1 MRKIYLLLLL
11 IYCLKQ
17 NTHAQLFEK
26 RYNWNLST
34 TQFAQVT
41 AVEHRSNGNNLIALW
56 QSYQTGQGAAALIE
70 ITPNG
75 DTLWT
80 KKFNRAGT
88 TYGENY
94 INFIKEMPDHSIFM
108 AGGTHSS
115 SGYYHAAVW
124 KADSVGNITIYK
136 QLAYNT
142 YREITINDVDVANDG
157 SIYFAGNYY
166 DIFSGGVT
174 FYSWNVP
181 LYGKLNT
188 DLTLAWGNTWGST
201 NHTNSNNNRGDA
213 VGIKVAPDNNVI
225 VLGYDAV
232 DFNHGY
238 NGTLQMA
245 KLTPGGVIIWSK
257 QRNLQINTYVKSLS
271 IDNSGKIYVL
281 TNYLQSMPG
290 NNHKHTIEKFNNIG
304 NLEWAKSIGTGSG
317 DDIFKMKYNFIDNK
331 LVCAGRNQ
339 DQMLNYMAMEL
350 TLDTAANPI
359 QSKIFGAIGT
369 NGNFFGDV
377 TFFGNNYL
385 FAGGAYTNGG
395 MLVQTDGQGNTGCAA
410 NSINWQNANFTTNA
424 FSSGIYHGGM
434 NFTFTDYNANYISN
448 PISSTLNCYACSDVL
463 INTNVSACQSY
474 FVGGAL
480 QVNSGVYY
488 DTLAAAGGC
497 DSIIVTNLTIYQNP
511 TTANA
516 GNNQNIC
523 NNAASINANTAS
535 IGTGTWSV
543 ISGGGNIVNVND
555 PTTGVN
561 NLSLGDNILR
571 WTTSNGS
578 CVSSFDEVTIFVGT
592 PSSSALNLTSCDS
605 LTINNNTYYISG
617 SYTQTL
623 QNVAGCDSTISI
635 NLSIIN
641 SSNNIISESVCNTY
655 TLNNQ
660 TYTQSG
666 TYTQTVQNSEGC
678 DSIITLNLIIN
689 HADTNLILTSTC
701 NEDYVLNNQT
711 YNTSGTYTQLLQT
724 TAGCDS
730 TIIIE
735 LTIYPAIDT
744 TIIVSGITL
753 TSNQLNAQYQ
763 WWNCTSNSII
773 NNANNVD
780 FTPIIN
786 GDYAVI
792 INSNG
797 CADTSACYG
806 IYTVGINDNKSNL
819 NTLEIIPNP
828 NDGLFIINSNLMNVQ
843 LEIYNIEG
851 AVVHQENSLQTRNTI
866 DLQMLPAG
874 MYFVTINYAEG
885 IISKKIIINK

>member
-11 IYCLKQ
+11 TLCIKQ
-17 NTHAQLFEK
+17 NTNAQLFEK
-26 RYNWNLST
+26 RYQWNLST

-41 AVEHRSNGNNLIALW
+41 AVEHRSNGNNLIAIR
-56 QSYQTGQGAAALIE
+56 QSFQTGQGAAALIE

-80 KKFNRAGT
+80 KKFNREGT
-88 TYGENY
+88 IYGENF

-115 SGYYHAAVW
+115 SGYFHAAVW
-124 KADSVGNITIYK
+124 MADSIGNITIYK
-136 QLAYNT
+136 QIAYNT

-166 DIFSGGVT
+166 DIYSGGVT
-174 FYSWNVP
+174 FYSWTVP

-201 NHTNSNNNRGDA
+201 NHSNNNNNRGDA

-257 QRNLQINTYVKSLS
+257 QRNLEINTYVKSLS
-271 IDNSGKIYVL
+271 IDNSGKIYAL
-281 TNYLQSMPG
+281 TNYLQSIPG
-290 NNHKHTIEKFNNIG
+290 NNHRYTIEKFNNIG
-304 NLEWAKSIGTGSG
+304 NLEWAKSIGTGLG
-317 DDIFKMKYNFIDNK
+317 EDIFKMKYNFIDNK
-331 LVCAGRNQ
+331 LVFAGRNQ
-339 DQMLNYMAMEL
+339 DQTLNYMAMEL

-369 NGNFFGDV
+369 NGNFFSDV
-377 TFFGNNYL
+377 AFFGNNYL
-385 FAGGAYTNGG
+385 FAGSAYTNGG

-410 NSINWQNANFTTNA
+410 NSINWQNANFTPNT
-424 FSSGIYHGGM
+424 FSTGIYHGGT

-448 PISSTLNCYACSDVL
+448 PITSTQTCYACSDVIVNNI
-463 INTNVSACQSY
+463 INACQNY

-480 QVNSGVYY
+480 QNSSGTYY
-488 DTLAAAGGC
+488 DTLSSAGGC

-511 TTANA
+511 SFANA
-516 GNNQNIC
+516 GSNQNIC
-523 NNAASINANTAS
+523 NNAASIAANTATT
-535 IGTGTWSV
+535 GTGMWSV
-543 ISGGGNIVNVND
+543 ISGGGTIVDIND
-555 PTTGVN
+555 PTTGIN
-561 NLSLGDNILR
+561 NLSLGENILR
-571 WTTSNGS
+571 WTISNGS
-578 CVSSFDEVTIFVGT
+578 CTSSFDEVSIFVGT
-592 PSSSALNLTSCDS
+592 PTSSILNETSCDS
-605 LTINNNTYYISG
+605 LTINNNTYFASG
-617 SYTQTL
+617 SYSQTV
-623 QNVAGCDSTISI
+623 QNAAGCDSIISI
-635 NLSIIN
+635 NLTIIN
-641 SSNNIISESVCNTY
+641 SSGSFISESVCDTY

-660 TYTQSG
+660 TYLQSG
-666 TYTQTVQNSEGC
+666 TYTQTLQNTAGC
-678 DSIITLNLIIN
+678 DSLITLNLVVN
-689 HADTNLILTSTC
+689 HADTNTITTSTC

-792 INSNG
+792 INTNG

-819 NTLEIIPNP
+819 STLEIIPNP

-843 LEIYNIEG
+843 LEIFNMQGTLVYE
-851 AVVHQENSLQTRNTI
+851 ENMVQVSNSI
-866 DLQMLPAG
+866 DLRMLPAG
-874 MYFVTINYAEG
+874 LYFARINHKKGA
-885 IISKKIIINK
+885 ISKKLIIKK